1 MKAVLFDMYGVI
13 IREPKGNLQP
23 YAERHIPGIT
33 EEQVYANWIEASKGL
48 ITSEEFLYSVGLRG
62 DLAAMQKEYLDTLH
76 LNDGI
81 FKAVEFLRTKQVS
94 TALLS
99 NDTREW
105 NEYLRGKSDL
115 DKLFDVKIVSG
126 EVGLRKPMPEIYLL
140 AVEKLGVKPEDCVFV
155 DDQDRNLI
163 AAQALGIK
171 TVSFRPDGQ
180 VRDFDELVEVLEK
193 M

>member
-105 NEYLRGKSDL
+105 NEYLRGKFDL

>member
-76 LNDGI
+76 MNDGI

-105 NEYLRGKSDL
+105 NEYLRGKFDL